1 MEKLY
6 SELEDLLARRRAL
19 ESKEVEFTLVVEDE
33 YRAIDAR
40 IEEVS
45 GLLDEAYWERCD
57 DAI

>member
-6 SELEDLLARRRAL
+6 SELEDLLARRKTL
-19 ESKEVEFTLVVEDE
+19 EEVEFTLAVEDE

-57 DAI
+57 HGV